1 MAKSRSVL
9 VALLLLVI
17 AAGCGPK
24 GQIATVDFTSTI
36 PPKQPL
42 EPQYMTIAVRNADI
56 LGDTEEFDQK
66 KWSIM
71 AADMIQNG
79 LQQAAEKYD
88 VPLKLVDREHLK
100 LAMEEK
106 DLAAAGITDS
116 GDKVASA
123 QIQGATA
130 VITSKVTIK
139 IDKQK
144 GKGRT
149 ISDLGGWATG
159 YGGGGHVQ
167 TEEVDKESRNITVQ
181 CQFQLKDAATN
192 DIIRS
197 HTGDPSQHFTKAG
210 RPSPFFGGSKT
221 EADMTPRDKI
231 IGEKID
237 RQLRDFLVKFVP
249 TEITAQAEVRPGKHE
264 MSAAGVK
271 ALVIDDYETAL
282 ANFKEAIAAEPND
295 HRSMFGAGVACEK
308 LKRYDEGLRYYKQA
322 QSFEP
327 KERQYVE
334 AVTRVTTLIKS

>member
-1 MAKSRSVL
+1 MSRCL
-9 VALLLLVI
+9 CLLVVLSLFAI
-17 AAGCGPK
+17 ASGCGPK
-24 GQIATVDFTSTI
+24 GPVATVDFSSVI
-36 PPKQPL
+36 QPKQPL
-42 EPQYMTIAVRNADI
+42 DQKYMTIAVRNADVT
-56 LGDTEEFDQK
+56 GDTEEFDQK
-66 KWSIM
+66 KWSVM

-130 VITSKVTIK
+130 VVTSKVTIK
-139 IDKQK
+139 VDKQK

-149 ISDLGGWATG
+149 ITDLGGWATG
-159 YGGGGHVQ
+159 YGGGGHVH

-192 DIIRS
+192 ELIAS
-197 HTGDPSQHFTKAG
+197 HTGKPSQEFTKAG
-210 RPSPFFGGSKT
+210 RTSPFFGGSKT

-237 RQLRDFLVKFVP
+237 LQLREFFVKFVP
-249 TEITAQAEVRPGKHE
+249 TEIEAQAIVKPGKHE
-264 MSAAGVK
+264 MSVAGVR

-282 ANFKEAIAAEPND
+282 ANFKQALAEDADD
-295 HRSMFGAGVACEK
+295 HRSLFGAGVAAEK
-308 LKRYDEGLRYYKQA
+308 MKKYDEALRYYKQA
-322 QSFEP
+322 QSLEP
-327 KERQYVE
+327 KEDQYSD
-334 AVTRVTTLIKS
+334 AVSRAATFVK